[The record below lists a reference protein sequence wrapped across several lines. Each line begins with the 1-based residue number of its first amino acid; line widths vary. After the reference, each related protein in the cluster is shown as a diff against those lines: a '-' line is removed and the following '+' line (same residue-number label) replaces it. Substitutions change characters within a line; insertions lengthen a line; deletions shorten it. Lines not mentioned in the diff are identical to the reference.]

1 MLQGTK
7 VVRLTKIFIN
17 KHQIQRAMGR
27 IKTKF
32 IKRKTKELL
41 KVHGDKFTDDF
52 TQNKQLT
59 NRYTRTQS
67 KKLRNIIA
75 GYMTRLKK
83 KGQ

>member
-1 MLQGTK
+1 
-7 VVRLTKIFIN
+7 
-17 KHQIQRAMGR
+17 MGR

-41 KVHGDKFTDDF
+41 ALHGDSFVADF
-52 TQNKQLT
+52 TENKKVVGKT
-59 NRYTRTQS
+59 TKVQS